1 MGRRAQYGSDAY
13 ARWRDGFLSGLAERY
28 GEDFADE
35 AARELEVHG
44 VHGIPGGDA
53 ASRAL
58 DEICVPAIV
67 FNKRRLRDRAR
78 EREDST
84 PRNNCSGGEREVC

>member
-1 MGRRAQYGSDAY
+1 MGRRAHYGSDAY
-13 ARWRDGFLSGLAERY
+13 ARWRDGFLADLAERY

-35 AARELEVHG
+35 AAHELEVGG
-44 VHGIPGGDA
+44 VHRLPGGDA

-67 FNKRRLRDRAR
+67 FNKRRLRERANGRAR
-78 EREDST
+78 EREG
-84 PRNNCSGGEREVC
+84 C